1 MISFCNQGILLLLDK
16 KQTLTFDGMDNNMLM
31 GSIIL
36 GIIGMVVW
44 FYFLELTILGAM
56 KKYKKWENEENA
68 KKTE

>member
-1 MISFCNQGILLLLDK
+1 
-16 KQTLTFDGMDNNMLM
+16 MLM

-56 KKYKKWENEENA
+56 KKYKKWEDEQKIKESLHI
-68 KKTE
+68 KKSE

>member
-1 MISFCNQGILLLLDK
+1 
-16 KQTLTFDGMDNNMLM
+16 MLM

-44 FYFLELTILGAM
+44 FYFLELTIMGAM
-56 KKYKKWENEENA
+56 KKYKKWETEENA

>member
-1 MISFCNQGILLLLDK
+1 
-16 KQTLTFDGMDNNMLM
+16 MDNNMLM

-56 KKYKKWENEENA
+56 KKYKKWEDEENA